1 MRDRPCAADP
11 SKLSIRIALT
21 IDWPKLTLEVAKRLM
36 NGQQKNRTRELCE
49 KSEIKIIHCKFLSTC
64 VEFIRS
70 AGNPLRGNNVGCPTD
85 QSRPSR

>member
-36 NGQQKNRTRELCE
+36 NEQQKKRTREL
-49 KSEIKIIHCKFLSTC
+49 
-64 VEFIRS
+64 S
-70 AGNPLRGNNVGCPTD
+70 AARTAC
-85 QSRPSR
+85 